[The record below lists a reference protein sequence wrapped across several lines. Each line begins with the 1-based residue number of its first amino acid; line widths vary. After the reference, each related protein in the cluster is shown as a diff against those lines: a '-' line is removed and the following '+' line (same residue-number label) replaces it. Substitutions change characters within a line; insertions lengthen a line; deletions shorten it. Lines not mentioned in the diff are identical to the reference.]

1 MGVDFAV
8 EASSVR
14 GVREGSARGCL
25 AAPGRLPHVH
35 RRASAE
41 ATPAASLTETVPA
54 AADAGARLD
63 VRQGMRALD
72 PQDRAVVLLVD
83 LLGFDYETAA
93 RVTGVPRGTLAWR
106 LSVAR
111 GRFREAIGDGGS
123 ETE

>member
-1 MGVDFAV
+1 
-8 EASSVR
+8 
-14 GVREGSARGCL
+14 
-25 AAPGRLPHVH
+25 VH

-93 RVTGVPRGTLAWR
+93 RVTGVTRGTLA
-106 LSVAR
+106 
-111 GRFREAIGDGGS
+111 
-123 ETE
+123 